1 MAKEKKKIIRY
12 LTGEEIDVTN
22 NPEEI
27 VRQEY
32 IKRLV
37 EEYAYPK
44 EHIKEEVPIYYGAG
58 DSEVKDVETGKP
70 KRADIVVYRN
80 VKDKENNKCHYII
93 VECKK
98 KEETTGEKQVKSYG
112 NVTRSPIIIWHNGLD
127 TRYWKIKKE
136 PNDWE
141 IVAYLPQFGK
151 YFGDKKILKKDLR
164 PATNLQ
170 ASFKRI
176 HNDIYANMKSGNK
189 AKVFYQVIYLLF
201 AKIQD
206 EKENKAECEFVIY
219 DREFK
224 EIREKSDSKSFRNR
238 VFGLFEKVKTRP
250 EYRNVFDGDEKI
262 EIPLLQI
269 AYIVSEM
276 EFVTILK
283 TDVKGEA
290 FQAFLSNHFRG
301 DAGQFFTPDP
311 LKSFMVE
318 ILNPQPDEVVLD
330 PACGSSG
337 FLVFTIKHY
346 KNLLKKQRQWVHSD
360 NNPKDD
366 DELTQEQREI
376 LKLELKNIANVHL
389 KGIDFDNDLTKVA
402 KMYMVMIDDGHS
414 GIHTCDALIPF
425 KEIVKLTEGD
435 IKKESAHIILTNPP
449 FGTKG
454 KVKKREILEN
464 FDFGHKWTE
473 DKNGNFVQGSLL
485 EAKGKSG
492 GQVPDILF
500 IERCIGFLKPGGR
513 MGIVLPDGD
522 LNNRN
527 TAFVRNW
534 LEKRV
539 QIVAVISV
547 PSTAFDP
554 YGAKGI
560 KTSVLFVKKPLK
572 KLPDNYPIFFSNLEY
587 IGYDISN
594 KPIYVTNENGEVL
607 DTNGNVIDYKVNK
620 NGEKIKQ
627 DQEKIRFFGAIK
639 NDIPQMLKDWDR
651 FYEEHKIY
659 LW

>member
-1 MAKEKKKIIRY
+1 MAKEKKNIIRY

-22 NPEEI
+22 KPEEI

-37 EEYAYPK
+37 EEYGYPK
-44 EHIKEEVPIYYGAG
+44 EDIAEEVPIYYGVG
-58 DSEVKDVETGKP
+58 NSEVKDVETGKP

-80 VKDKENNKCHYII
+80 TKDKENNKRHYVII
-93 VECKK
+93 ECKK
-98 KEETTGEKQVKSYG
+98 KEEDTGEQQVKSYG
-112 NVTRSPIIIWHNGLD
+112 NVTRCPVIIWHNGLE
-127 TRYWKIKKE
+127 TRYWKIKTE

-141 IVAYLPQFGK
+141 IVVYLPKFGK
-151 YFGDKKILKKDLR
+151 NYGDKKILKKDLR

-189 AKVFYQVIYLLF
+189 AKVFYQVVYLLF
-201 AKIQD
+201 AKLQD
-206 EKENKAECEFVIY
+206 EKEHKAECEFIIY

-224 EIREKSDSKSFRNR
+224 EIQEKGDSESFRKR
-238 VFGLFEKVKTRP
+238 ILGLFEKVKTRP
-250 EYRNVFDGDEKI
+250 EYRNVFDGDEKL

-276 EFVTILK
+276 EYITILK

-318 ILNPQPDEVVLD
+318 ILNPQPDEIVLD

-346 KNLLKKQRQWVHSD
+346 RNSLKIQRGWVNSD
-360 NNPKDD
+360 NTPKDD
-366 DELTQEQREI
+366 NELSYEEKEI
-376 LKLELKNIANVHL
+376 LKLEIKNIANVHL

-414 GIHTCDALIPF
+414 GIHTCDSLLHF
-425 KEIVKLTEGD
+425 KEIEKLTEGD
-435 IKKESAHIILTNPP
+435 IRKESADIILTNPP

-454 KVKKREILEN
+454 KVKKRDILEN
-464 FDFGHKWTE
+464 FDFGHKWSE
-473 DKNGNFVQGSLL
+473 DKNGNFVKGDLL

-500 IERCIGFLKPGGR
+500 IERCIDFLKPGGR

-527 TAFVRNW
+527 TAFVRYW
-534 LEKRV
+534 LEKKI
-539 QIVAVISV
+539 QIVAIISV
-547 PSTAFDP
+547 PSIAFDP

-560 KTSVLFVKKPLK
+560 KTSVLFIKKPKK
-572 KLPDNYPIFFSNLEY
+572 KLLDNYPIFFANLEF
-587 IGYDISN
+587 IGYDTSN
-594 KPIYVTNENGEVL
+594 KPIYVTNESGEVL
-607 DTNGNVIDYKVNK
+607 DKNGKVIDYKVNK
-620 NGEKIKQ
+620 KGEKIKQ
-627 DQEKIRFFGAIK
+627 DEENIRFFGAIE
-639 NDIPQMLKDWDR
+639 NDIPQMLKDWNK
-651 FYEEHKIY
+651 FYKENKIY

>member
-1 MAKEKKKIIRY
+1 MAKEIKKIIHY
-12 LTGEEIDVTN
+12 LSGKEIDVTN
-22 NPEEI
+22 KPEEI
-27 VRQEY
+27 IRQEY

-37 EEYAYPK
+37 EEYGYPK
-44 EHIKEEVPIYYGAG
+44 EAIADEVPIYYGSG
-58 DSEVKDVETGKP
+58 KSEVKDIESGKP
-70 KRADIVVYRN
+70 KRADIVVYRDK
-80 VKDKENNKCHYII
+80 KDKESNERPYII

-98 KEETTGEKQVKSYG
+98 KDESTGERQVQSYG
-112 NVTRSPIIIWHNGLD
+112 NVTRCPIIVWHNGLD
-127 TRYWKIKKE
+127 TRYWKIQKE

-141 IVAYLPQFGK
+141 IVGYLPKFGK
-151 YFGDKKILKKDLR
+151 YYGDKKILKKDLR

-170 ASFKRI
+170 STFKRI

-189 AKVFYQVIYLLF
+189 AKVFYQVVYLLF

-206 EKENKAECEFVIY
+206 EKENNTECEFVIY

-224 EIREKSDSKSFRNR
+224 EIQDKGDSKSFRER
-238 VFGLFEKVKTRP
+238 VFGLFERVKTRP

-269 AYIVSEM
+269 AYLVSEL
-276 EFVTILK
+276 EFVTVLK

-311 LKSFMVE
+311 LKSFMVDM
-318 ILNPQPDEVVLD
+318 IDPQLDEVVLD

-346 KNLLKKQRQWVHSD
+346 KNILKKRRGWID
-360 NNPKDD
+360 KNGNPKDD
-366 DELTQEQREI
+366 TDLTQEEREI
-376 LKLELKNIANVHL
+376 LKLELKNIANVNL
-389 KGIDFDNDLTKVA
+389 KGVDFDNDLTKVA

-414 GIHTCDALIPF
+414 GIHTCDSLLPF
-425 KEIVKLTEGD
+425 KDIEKLTDKD
-435 IKKESAHIILTNPP
+435 IRKGCANIILTNPP

-454 KVKKREILEN
+454 KVKKREILVN
-464 FDFGHKWTE
+464 FDFGHKWSQ
-473 DKNGNFVQGSLL
+473 DINGNFIKGDLL
-485 EAKGKSG
+485 ESNEKSG

-500 IERCIGFLKPGGR
+500 IERCIDFLKPNGR
-513 MGIVLPDGD
+513 MAIVLPDGD

-527 TAFVRNW
+527 TSFVRSW
-534 LEKRV
+534 LEKKV
-539 QIVAVISV
+539 QIVGVVSV

-560 KTSVLFVKKPLK
+560 KTSVLIIKKPK
-572 KLPDNYPIFFSNLEY
+572 EALPDNYPIFFSNLEC
-587 IGYDISN
+587 IGYDTSGKI
-594 KPIYVTNENGEVL
+594 IYVTNDDGEIL
-607 DTNGNVIDYKVNK
+607 DTKGNVIEYKMNK
-620 NGEKIKQ
+620 KGEKIKQ
-627 DQEKIRFFGAIK
+627 DEEKVLLYGAIK
-639 NDIPQMLKDWDR
+639 NDILQMLEDWKN
-651 FYEEHKIY
+651 FSKKNKSF